1 MKDFLATHLAEIKQ
15 ICQTYQVRRLEVF
28 GSALSKSFN
37 AESDVDLIVEFKRDG
52 YVGAFEQ
59 FMGLKED
66 LEALLD
72 RPVDL
77 IVNRS
82 FRNTYFQ
89 REVEATKQVIYAA

>member
-1 MKDFLATHLAEIKQ
+1 MKNLLATHSTEIER
-15 ICQTYQVRRLEVF
+15 ICKLYRVRRLDVF
-28 GSALSKSFN
+28 GSILSESFSDKSDIDF
-37 AESDVDLIVEFKRDG
+37 LVEFERDS

-66 LEALLD
+66 LEALLA

-82 FRNTYFQ
+82 FRNPYFQ
-89 REVEATKQVIYAA
+89 REIEETKQVIYAA